1 MIPAPRRY
9 PQGETMRARTDYGR
23 RLFFCIL
30 LPAAIVRTIAAVYS
44 SGYMHPD
51 EPYQSLEQAHRIVYG
66 YGIIPWEF
74 VFGARFW
81 FFPALYVPLIWLLGH
96 TGLGDPLH
104 AVIVV
109 RFFNALCSLLLIYSA
124 YRAGEELKDRQTGL
138 IAAILCAFWYLCVYY
153 SVRTLSDTFVMNII
167 LFPFLLIG
175 GKGKRG
181 RQGRFL
187 GGLLLGVAFLIRFP
201 VAIFFLPLSAHLF
214 MERDSRGFLAM
225 AGGFSLCLFIQGML
239 DYLLWG
245 SSLHSLT
252 AYYAFHS
259 TGLPAALWG
268 SEPWYFYLAWLWNE
282 FYPLSPLV
290 ALLFLY
296 GLHEL
301 PLIGGSAVLF
311 IGFLSA
317 LLHKEVR
324 FPAPA
329 IPLIFLSIAGGLT
342 ALSARIGPLR
352 LRRAFIIGSV
362 SAVIVLS
369 CARSVRFSWRQNSE
383 YASALAY
390 LSGRSDV
397 RAVTVLGAYWWEIGG
412 YFYLHHDVPLE
423 AFGTPE
429 EYMRFAPGVRLP
441 GTSVENS
448 IRTARTPE
456 QLMGSPGH
464 LYHLSL
470 QPGEEPN
477 YLIIAQRLLTPSVR
491 ARVRDLGF
499 GKVRLQK
506 NSVIY
511 TRP

>member
-1 MIPAPRRY
+1 
-9 PQGETMRARTDYGR
+9 MRVRTDCSPR
-23 RLFFCIL
+23 SFICIL
-30 LPAAIVRTIAAVYS
+30 LLAAIVRMIAAVYS

-96 TGLGDPLH
+96 TGLEDPSH
-104 AVIVV
+104 AIIVV
-109 RFFNALCSLLLIYSA
+109 RFFNALCSLLLIYGA
-124 YRAGEELKDRQTGL
+124 YRTGEELKDRETGL
-138 IAAILCAFWYLCVYY
+138 IAALLCGCWYLCVYY
-153 SVRTLSDTFVMNII
+153 SVRTLSDAFVMNII
-167 LFPFLLIG
+167 LFPFLMVG
-175 GKGKRG
+175 RKGKRG
-181 RQGRFL
+181 WQGGFF
-187 GGLLLGVAFLIRFP
+187 GGLLLGIAFFIRFP
-201 VAIFFLPLSAHLF
+201 VAIFLLPLSAYLF
-214 MERDSRGFLAM
+214 MKRDRRGLLAM
-225 AGGFSLCLFIQGML
+225 AGGFSLCLLAQGTL

-245 SSLHSLT
+245 SPLHSLT
-252 AYYAFHS
+252 AYYTFHA

-268 SEPWYFYLAWLWNE
+268 SEPWYFYLGWLWNE

-296 GLHEL
+296 GLYEL
-301 PLIGGSAVLF
+301 PLIGGSAILF

-317 LLHKEVR
+317 FLHKEVR

-329 IPLIFLSIAGGLT
+329 IPLIFLSIAAGLT
-342 ALSARIGPLR
+342 ALSVKIALLR
-352 LRRAFIIGSV
+352 LRRAFMIGSV

-369 CARSVRFSWRQNSE
+369 CARSLQFSWRQNTE

-390 LSGRSDV
+390 LSRKSDV

-423 AFGTPE
+423 AFGTPA
-429 EYMRFAPGVRLP
+429 EYMRFAPGERPP

-456 QLMGSPGH
+456 QLMGSPEH

-470 QPGEEPN
+470 KAGQEPN
-477 YLIIAQRLLTPSVR
+477 YLVIARRLLTPRVR
-491 ARVRDLGF
+491 ARVQGSGF
-499 GKVRLQK
+499 KRIYLLK
-506 NSVIY
+506 NSAIY
-511 TRP
+511 ERP